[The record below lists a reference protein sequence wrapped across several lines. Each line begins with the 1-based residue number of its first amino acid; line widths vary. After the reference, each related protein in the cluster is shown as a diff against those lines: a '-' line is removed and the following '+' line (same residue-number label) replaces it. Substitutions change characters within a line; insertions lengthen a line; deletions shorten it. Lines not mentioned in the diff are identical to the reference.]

1 MTTLTVPNPAEA
13 QAAIAD
19 YLTVLPLGPASDARR
34 EQIIK
39 NCLGPIVLLIE
50 AVQLAGAAGP
60 EEEAVLIQFIRALY
74 AQSEHVKREF
84 YFANLMAKLS
94 AHRRPPLNP

>member
-13 QAAIAD
+13 QATITS
-19 YLTVLPLGPASDARR
+19 YLTTLPLGPVSDARK
-34 EQIIK
+34 EQITN

-50 AVQLAGAAGP
+50 AVHLAGAAGP

-74 AQSEHVKREF
+74 AQSELARREF
-84 YFANLMAKLS
+84 YFSNLMAKLS
-94 AHRRPPLNP
+94 EYRKLN